1 MYKNFFP
8 ANELLSRHFNTIKY
22 EVLSST
28 FEGVSCRTSKTFPPK
43 VSDKRCE
50 EGLSLDWKKTLSSS
64 TSPYPTLWNAMQS
77 LEAAATPT
85 TSVFESAR
93 LVMFTVY
100 LALSLSPTL
109 NAAARGMSLRSS
121 SAGEVKTWFIEEA
134 ICLAVS
140 SACVRH
146 KPFCSA
152 EENIRTISARLIM
165 KKTIAKRVSMES
177 SIWLFIR
184 YAFLTFFRADFD
196 RAPFRARSELGS
208 LRELYFE
215 GTDVRA

>member
-50 EGLSLDWKKTLSSS
+50 EGLSLDWKKT
-64 TSPYPTLWNAMQS
+64 
-77 LEAAATPT
+77 
-85 TSVFESAR
+85 
-93 LVMFTVY
+93 
-100 LALSLSPTL
+100 
-109 NAAARGMSLRSS
+109 
-121 SAGEVKTWFIEEA
+121 
-134 ICLAVS
+134 
-140 SACVRH
+140 
-146 KPFCSA
+146 
-152 EENIRTISARLIM
+152 
-165 KKTIAKRVSMES
+165 IAKRVSMES